1 MTDGRLSQLDVMLV
15 AQVVAEEARASE
27 LDVMLLGA
35 FPSEE
40 GRVSEVDAMLP
51 LETGMNAEVSQLQA
65 LVVGRGRV
73 ANPSLKVWQFPL
85 DSHNFYVLNLGDI
98 ETLVFDKLTK
108 KWSVWGSGQ
117 GPRWRLSCGVSW
129 LGAGA
134 NASVL
139 GSSIVA
145 GDDTYGVLYF
155 LDPKYPFEDDPITG
169 TEGAAPFYRAAQGQI
184 PARGNAPIDCYSVR
198 LTGSFGDVYVESLTA
213 VTLSYS
219 DDAGRN
225 YVNAGTLD
233 ITVDDY
239 AARAEWRSLGMVRSP
254 GRLFLIEDDG
264 ALARIDGLD
273 LADG

>member
-1 MTDGRLSQLDVMLV
+1 MGDARLSQLDVMLV
-15 AQVVAEEARASE
+15 AQVVAEEARASQM
-27 LDVMLLGA
+27 DAMVVGA

-40 GRVSEVDAMLP
+40 TRLSQFDVMMP
-51 LETGMNAEVSQLQA
+51 LETEMMAEVSQLNVM
-65 LVVGRGRV
+65 VVARGRV
-73 ANPSLKVWQFPL
+73 ADPSLKVWQFPL

-98 ETLVFDKLTK
+98 ETLVYDKLSK

-117 GPRWRLSCGVSW
+117 GPRWRLSCGCSW

-139 GSSIVA
+139 GSSIVV

-155 LDPKYPFEDDPITG
+155 LDPKYPYEDDPVLG
-169 TEGAAPFYRAAQGQI
+169 MDGAAPFHRAVQGQI
-184 PARGNAPIDCYSVR
+184 PARGDDPMDCYGVR
-198 LTGSFGDVYVESLTA
+198 LTGSFGDVYDESLTT

-233 ITVDDY
+233 IAVDDFV
-239 AARAEWRSLGMVRSP
+239 ARAEWRSLGMVKSP